1 MRWQRMSWVES
12 VFQHS
17 SASTALIYA
26 ARVCWSASCFAF
38 TDYILNTDKQDS
50 VDYVS
55 MEASSC
61 PMANLTL
68 IGKSASIFKE

>member
-1 MRWQRMSWVES
+1 MCWQRMSWVKS

-17 SASTALIYA
+17 SASVALVYA
-26 ARVCWSASCFAF
+26 SPVCWSAFCFAF

-61 PMANLTL
+61 PMANLKL